1 MTIPREESLITAF
14 ILDGKGG
21 GKKINWESV
30 NKWTPDQGIL
40 WVHLNY
46 EAKRTKQW
54 FKKSSGLDRIAVSAM
69 LAEESRPRC
78 VVSPQGLLLFLR
90 GVNLNPGQEP
100 EDMVSIRIWIDQQ
113 RIITTRRRK
122 LLPVQDICSLLETG
136 NGPKTTTE
144 FVLMLN
150 DSLLH
155 RIVEVMDDLDEQV
168 AQLEEQ
174 VMVSESHLLR
184 PKISDIRRQVVLIRR
199 YLAPQ
204 REALYRLQVEETP
217 LLNRSDQLHIREATD
232 RIIKC
237 IEDLDAARDR
247 AAIVQEE
254 LASRLSEHMDKRM
267 YLLSLVAVIFLPLSF
282 LTGLLG
288 INVGGIPGANDQ
300 WGFSIVCLILAIII
314 LLMFLVFRYKK
325 WL

>member
-30 NKWTPDQGIL
+30 NKWTPD
-40 WVHLNY
+40 
-46 EAKRTKQW
+46 
-54 FKKSSGLDRIAVSAM
+54 
-69 LAEESRPRC
+69 
-78 VVSPQGLLLFLR
+78 QGLLLFLR

-155 RIVEVMDDLDEQV
+155 RIVEVMDDLD
-168 AQLEEQ
+168 
-174 VMVSESHLLR
+174 
-184 PKISDIRRQVVLIRR
+184 
-199 YLAPQ
+199 
-204 REALYRLQVEETP
+204 
-217 LLNRSDQLHIREATD
+217 
-232 RIIKC
+232 
-237 IEDLDAARDR
+237 
-247 AAIVQEE
+247 
-254 LASRLSEHMDKRM
+254 
-267 YLLSLVAVIFLPLSF
+267 
-282 LTGLLG
+282 
-288 INVGGIPGANDQ
+288 
-300 WGFSIVCLILAIII
+300 
-314 LLMFLVFRYKK
+314 
-325 WL
+325 